1 MCSSSFA
8 FQELILRSLRASP
21 LMKPFLTPEGWQES
35 KGVYWKVSVGLKCVR
50 TSRLEFFFNRS
61 PLYKH
66 VSMNVISVCEISAV
80 NLIEGW
86 KLFASSVK
94 LFMASLFVFHRE
106 KILSIYLFKMSGIL
120 GLWLMTKVST
130 FAIKML
136 AKDIATF
143 VPIAVP

>member
-1 MCSSSFA
+1 M
-8 FQELILRSLRASP
+8 
-21 LMKPFLTPEGWQES
+21 
-35 KGVYWKVSVGLKCVR
+35 YWKVSVGLKCVR
-50 TSRLEFFFNRS
+50 RSRLEFFFNRS

-66 VSMNVISVCEISAV
+66 VSMNIISVCEISAV

-86 KLFASSVK
+86 NLFASSVK

-106 KILSIYLFKMSGIL
+106 KISSIYLFQMSGML
-120 GLWLMTKVST
+120 GLWLMTSVST
-130 FAIKML
+130 SAIQML

>member
-1 MCSSSFA
+1 MCSSNFA

-86 KLFASSVK
+86 NLFASSVK

-106 KILSIYLFKMSGIL
+106 KISSIYLFKMSGI
-120 GLWLMTKVST
+120 
-130 FAIKML
+130 
-136 AKDIATF
+136 
-143 VPIAVP
+143 